1 MNDRDLLS
9 WLAAIPSHHLAPLPD
24 KRKRKR
30 AAAPPTPP
38 PDSSSSSTSSAHMT
52 STPAK
57 RPAIHV
63 DDDIDQ
69 TPRPARSR
77 PAEESLTST
86 PSKRSRTSQSSFAS
100 GSKRIR
106 EAESSGD
113 LCSQSF
119 SRDDTDALPEALR
132 TLQTDLEGAC
142 VGAPIISSSR
152 KHEISAAGALG
163 KSIRDFHFLPP
174 DSGQVE
180 SPTFRDVCKYQK
192 RAAMY
197 NDDRFE
203 EAAWSACIIIPLL
216 ELAISDIKEL
226 AIIPCTTAKVADKD
240 LLPRGYSNCKMV
252 DICLALEPSHVP
264 KTLSAVRRVQHL
276 APSKTIN
283 HTDYHPLSYRPIGLS
298 IEVKRPSGSTVEAVE
313 QLAVW
318 QYAQWK
324 MLEILAMNPDDN
336 QPSTLEGL
344 DFLPG
349 ISIVGHEWSFS
360 ATIRHR
366 DGNVVQWKGGKLGDT
381 TTAHGIYSI
390 VWGLRRIAKYLTE
403 TYWPWYEKEIL
414 RMAPINV

>member
-38 PDSSSSSTSSAHMT
+38 PDSSSSSTSSAHIT

-106 EAESSGD
+106 EAESNGN

-119 SRDDTDALPEALR
+119 SRDDTDALPKALR
-132 TLQTDLEGAC
+132 TLQTDLECAC

-192 RAAMY
+192 RATIY

-203 EAAWSACIIIPLL
+203 KAAWSACIIIHLL
-216 ELAISDIKEL
+216 KLAISDIKEL
-226 AIIPCTTAKVADKD
+226 AIIPWLLHQTNSLSATGNTTAKVADKD

-283 HTDYHPLSYRPIGLS
+283 HTDYHPLSYRPIGLN
-298 IEVKRPSGSTVEAVE
+298 IELKRPSGSTVEAVE

-324 MLEILAMNPDDN
+324 ILEILAMNPDDN
-336 QPSTLEGL
+336 QPLALEGL

-349 ISIVGHEWSFS
+349 ISIIGHE
-360 ATIRHR
+360 
-366 DGNVVQWKGGKLGDT
+366 
-381 TTAHGIYSI
+381 
-390 VWGLRRIAKYLTE
+390 
-403 TYWPWYEKEIL
+403 
-414 RMAPINV
+414 